1 MFFYAYFLSIQL
13 GFLHILP
20 IHGLFSEHLL
30 SPCLAYIEQAIAV
43 SFGSRLCFLYWIE
56 NPRENDSRHIM
67 DREEKEEI
75 GQLGIIKTCALCK
88 GFNHCIQALKEFY
101 AR

>member
-30 SPCLAYIEQAIAV
+30 SPCVSYIEQAIAMR
-43 SFGSRLCFLYWIE
+43 SEKRTLFLQRIE
-56 NPRENDSRHIM
+56 NPKEKDSRHNM
-67 DREEKEEI
+67 DQEEKDEI
-75 GQLGIIKTCALCK
+75 RQLVL
-88 GFNHCIQALKEFY
+88 
-101 AR
+101 